1 MQLPLTFIAM
11 ITCTVVANLLLKA
24 GARPVP
30 SEPLLFGAFS
40 WKLVAGLGVFAC
52 AALLY
57 AWVLRWVPLNVAQSF
72 ASAQFVAVILA
83 SALVLAEPIPV
94 SRWLGIG
101 LIAAGILVVAVS
113 YKSEDIQATSE
124 IEAKL

>member
-11 ITCTVVANLLLKA
+11 IACTVVANLLLKA

-30 SEPLLFGAFS
+30 SEPLLFGVFS

-94 SRWLGIG
+94 WRWLGIG

-113 YKSEDIQATSE
+113 YDSDEIHAASE